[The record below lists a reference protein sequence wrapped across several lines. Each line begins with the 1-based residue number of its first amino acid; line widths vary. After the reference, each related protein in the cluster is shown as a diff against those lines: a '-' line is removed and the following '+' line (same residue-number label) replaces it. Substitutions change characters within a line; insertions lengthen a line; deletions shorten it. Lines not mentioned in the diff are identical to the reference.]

1 MNDTNK
7 DTQEGFAPKAL
18 NAIPAWA
25 LGFLGLCMGVILTL
39 QITGY
44 NGALIRVVE
53 ATTKRYEA
61 SASSLET
68 SAQRFEQIASRV
80 NSLETRVTAL
90 EVNAARTDMKYHNS
104 GSK

>member
-1 MNDTNK
+1 MS
-7 DTQEGFAPKAL
+7 DTQDIKENFAAKAL
-18 NAIPAWA
+18 NAIPSWA
-25 LGFLGLCMGVILTL
+25 LGFLGLFMGVILTL

-53 ATTKRYEA
+53 ASTKRYEA
-61 SASSLET
+61 SATSLEA
-68 SAQRFEQIASRV
+68 SAQRFEQIVIRI

-90 EVNAARTDMKYHNS
+90 EINAARTDQKYHNS